1 MILFPLGEKPFEHT
15 GPDGIS
21 MFFVSCIVS
30 QLVFSLG
37 GSIFKGGVGSE
48 MVGFTLNCNP
58 IWYRSADK
66 YQIEVVP
73 FVHKMAYIIM
83 GRMPSASN
91 QAILATVIVSYA
103 MSSVLT
109 GIMFLLLGLF
119 KLGNLVSFFPRSIL
133 AGCIGGVGLF
143 LFITGIEVSAR
154 LDDNLEFNMPTLEK
168 LFRLDTFVL
177 WLLPLV
183 LAIVLLLIRYFLR
196 SSRYHEAILPTF
208 FAGITAIFY
217 FIVSVVPQ
225 LNLEDLRQKGWVFEK
240 AETGIP
246 FYNFYTYYGA

>member
-1 MILFPLGEKPFEHT
+1 
-15 GPDGIS
+15 
-21 MFFVSCIVS
+21 V
-30 QLVFSLG
+30 
-37 GSIFKGGVGSE
+37 
-48 MVGFTLNCNP
+48 
-58 IWYRSADK
+58 

-83 GRMPSASN
+83 DRMPDASN

-103 MSSVLT
+103 MSSILT

-119 KLGNLVSFFPRSIL
+119 RLGNLVSFFPRSIL

-154 LDDNLEFNMPTLEK
+154 LDGNLEFNSATLEK
-168 LFRLDTFVL
+168 LFRSDTVVL
-177 WLLPLV
+177 WVLPLV
-183 LAIVLLLIRYFLR
+183 LAIILLLVRYIFR

-217 FIVSVVPQ
+217 FIVAIIPQ
-225 LNLEDLRQKGWVFEK
+225 LNLDDLRRKGWVFDK

-246 FYNFYTYYGA
+246 FYNFYTYYGV